1 MYEYNYS
8 NNIQPILDSIRSI
21 TDFKPEIGIVLGSGL
36 GSLASE
42 VEVTARIPYST
53 LDNFPSS
60 TVEGHAGEYILGT
73 LEGKKVILMNG
84 RVHYY
89 EGYSMDKV
97 VLPVRVMAL
106 LGAKTVILT
115 NAAGSLDLSLQPGSL
130 MCITDQIASFIP
142 SPLIGPCDERLGT
155 RFPEMTRIYSKVLI
169 ALAHRV
175 ADDLGIKLHDG
186 TYLQIT
192 GPAFET
198 NAESRLYAMLGGN
211 AVGMSTACE
220 AIALHNL
227 NIDILGI
234 SCITDMAIENDRIT
248 THEEV
253 QKKAK
258 EASVEFKKLVRR
270 IVSKL

>member
-1 MYEYNYS
+1 
-8 NNIQPILDSIRSI
+8 
-21 TDFKPEIGIVLGSGL
+21 
-36 GSLASE
+36 
-42 VEVTARIPYST
+42 
-53 LDNFPSS
+53 
-60 TVEGHAGEYILGT
+60 
-73 LEGKKVILMNG
+73 
-84 RVHYY
+84 
-89 EGYSMDKV
+89 MDKV

-130 MCITDQIASFIP
+130 MCINDQIASFIP
-142 SPLIGPCDERLGT
+142 SPLIGPCDERIGT

-258 EASVEFKKLVRR
+258 EASAEFKKLVRR
-270 IVSKL
+270 IVSKI